1 MNKTTILKNI
11 ALILF
16 GIVVVLL
23 LINIIVTK
31 YVEKDEQPKN
41 RDVLSGN
48 EIDKI
53 FHTALS
59 NYGFSANWVIKKKL
73 LWENDVEMD
82 AEELSN
88 PKRTLVKFISD
99 KKLKVAAELIYNDKI
114 KREFGTVA
122 FLVNDLPLKN
132 EEVLST
138 FLNTPE
144 LFYVVLTPKDEAKKR
159 LLQLS
164 KANKRYALLLDDNIT
179 ELNYKLSGSYSD
191 DKIKKSIKEIVGTFY
206 SAAFFI
212 IDDRS
217 DLFESEKYPLI
228 KSELLKRGIV
238 LVPKSRFEF
247 LTSSKISAE
256 DKFQDFM
263 LTVNKSDEKILM
275 VNAQDFLTITSIIP
289 AYRKIGYKFIY
300 PGDIIIKRN
309 L

>member
-1 MNKTTILKNI
+1 
-11 ALILF
+11 
-16 GIVVVLL
+16 
-23 LINIIVTK
+23 
-31 YVEKDEQPKN
+31 
-41 RDVLSGN
+41 
-48 EIDKI
+48 
-53 FHTALS
+53 
-59 NYGFSANWVIKKKL
+59 
-73 LWENDVEMD
+73 
-82 AEELSN
+82 
-88 PKRTLVKFISD
+88 
-99 KKLKVAAELIYNDKI
+99 
-114 KREFGTVA
+114 
-122 FLVNDLPLKN
+122 
-132 EEVLST
+132 
-138 FLNTPE
+138 
-144 LFYVVLTPKDEAKKR
+144 VVLTPKDEAKKR

-179 ELNYKLSGSYSD
+179 ELNYKLSDSYSD

-300 PGDIIIKRN
+300 PGDILKSST
-309 L
+309 